1 MMIDMKMPHMDG
13 IQLAK
18 MVKYAN
24 PHLPV
29 ILLSTV
35 GDESNK
41 KYPNLF
47 ASVLLKPIKQ
57 SHLCKVVQLHLAGQ
71 KTIAPAPRQQQVL
84 SVDFASKYPLRIL
97 IAEDNEVNQLVI
109 TRTLAKLG
117 YQADVANHGLEV
129 LQKLEKDLYDII
141 FMDVQMPEMDGL
153 EATRRIR
160 RKQIQQPVIV
170 ALTANAMQGDKE
182 ICLQAGM
189 NDYVNKAINLHGLMA
204 CLEKVSLMMQ
214 STQS

>member
-1 MMIDMKMPHMDG
+1 
-13 IQLAK
+13 
-18 MVKYAN
+18 
-24 PHLPV
+24 
-29 ILLSTV
+29 
-35 GDESNK
+35 
-41 KYPNLF
+41 
-47 ASVLLKPIKQ
+47 
-57 SHLCKVVQLHLAGQ
+57 
-71 KTIAPAPRQQQVL
+71 
-84 SVDFASKYPLRIL
+84 LRIL